1 MLKRIALL
9 IVLCL
14 VLASLAACGQ
24 TATTTTATTKATS
37 AGTTAAG
44 TTAATTAAGTTAAG
58 AKTEISV
65 WMGSWWEGK
74 KPEIVAAFE
83 KDFPQY
89 KLKLECLPING
100 YFDNAAAAIL
110 AGSPPDVIDLDVT
123 QISSFAAKNLVT
135 DLTQSVESKLKAADF
150 MGPAWKLS
158 HFNGKMYA
166 MPTRGSGGVYFYN
179 KKMFDDAGV
188 AYPKEGWTYDDLLAM
203 AKKITVAGQKYG
215 VGIAADLSDPSNVM
229 SSFSPVLWAMGGDYL
244 SEDNKTCVLD
254 SANAVKAIKFWTE
267 LYTVQKVVPEGSIGY
282 TISRDVVPLFA
293 ANKVAM
299 LPFGVSGID
308 TFKKDPN
315 LKWDIVIPPSG
326 KNRGGGWA
334 YTIPVTA
341 KHPKEAVDLLLW
353 FAKPEIQ
360 AKLCATEPSNVNAW
374 ALAEP
379 WNTPMYQVLLK
390 AAKEGTALPPV
401 GKWAEIQTVI
411 IKELQKVL
419 QGQETP
425 DAAGKALKAAID
437 PMLK

>member
-1 MLKRIALL
+1 
-9 IVLCL
+9 
-14 VLASLAACGQ
+14 
-24 TATTTTATTKATS
+24 
-37 AGTTAAG
+37 
-44 TTAATTAAGTTAAG
+44 
-58 AKTEISV
+58 
-65 WMGSWWEGK
+65 
-74 KPEIVAAFE
+74 
-83 KDFPQY
+83 
-89 KLKLECLPING
+89 
-100 YFDNAAAAIL
+100 
-110 AGSPPDVIDLDVT
+110 
-123 QISSFAAKNLVT
+123 
-135 DLTQSVESKLKAADF
+135 

-158 HFNGKMYA
+158 HFQNKMYA

-229 SSFSPVLWAMGGDYL
+229 SSFSPVLWAYGGDFL
-244 SEDNKTCVLD
+244 SADLTKCVLD
-254 SANAVKAIKFWTE
+254 SAEAVKAIKFWTE

-282 TISRDVVPLFA
+282 TISRDVVPLFG

-308 TFKKDPN
+308 TFKKDPA
-315 LKWDIVIPPSG
+315 LQWDIVIPPSG

-341 KHPKEAVDLLLW
+341 KHQKEAVDLLLW

-374 ALAEP
+374 ALAAP
-379 WNTPMYQVLLK
+379 WNTPMYQTLLK
-390 AAKEGTALPPV
+390 AAKTGTALPPV
-401 GKWAEIQTVI
+401 GKWAEIQTTV

-425 DAAGKALKAAID
+425 EAAGKALVALID
-437 PMLK
+437 PLLK